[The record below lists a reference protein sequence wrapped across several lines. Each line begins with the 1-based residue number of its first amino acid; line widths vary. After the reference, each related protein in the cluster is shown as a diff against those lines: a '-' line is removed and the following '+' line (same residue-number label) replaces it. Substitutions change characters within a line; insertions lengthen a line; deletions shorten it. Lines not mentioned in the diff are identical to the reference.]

1 MNLGE
6 LIKNYREEHGMSQ
19 GDFSKISGISVSY
32 LSVLERNKRPSTNT
46 PVEPSFSIIKKC
58 ADAMGV
64 DYEILMQRLDGKD
77 VTQNKGKLSRGI
89 TINVLGRVAAGIPIE
104 AIEYIIDT
112 EEISLEMAKSGEYFG
127 LKIKGDSMEP
137 KISNGDVVIVRRQND
152 AESGEIVIAAINGS
166 EATCK
171 KLQKY
176 DNGIALI
183 SMNPAYPP
191 MYFDRKEIESKPIT
205 IIGRV
210 VELRAKF

>member
-6 LIKNYREEHGMSQ
+6 LIKEYRNKNGLTMDSFAEKSGL
-19 GDFSKISGISVSY
+19 SKSY
-32 LSVLERNKRPSTNT
+32 ISVLEKNRHPKTGLPI
-46 PVEPSFSIIKKC
+46 EPSLQVIKKV
-58 ADAMGV
+58 AKGMGIT
-64 DYEILMQRLDGKD
+64 YEILMKRLDGVECGMIRKQE
-77 VTQNKGKLSRGI
+77 TKGI

-104 AIEYIIDT
+104 AIEDIIDT

-137 KISNGDVVIVRRQND
+137 KISSGDVVIVRRQSD
-152 AESGEIVIAAINGS
+152 AESGEIVVAAINGS

-176 DNGIALI
+176 DNGIALV

>member
-46 PVEPSFSIIKKC
+46 PVEPSFSIVKKC

-77 VTQNKGKLSRGI
+77 VTQNKGKLSKGI

-104 AIEYIIDT
+104 AIEDII
-112 EEISLEMAKSGEYFG
+112 
-127 LKIKGDSMEP
+127 EP
-137 KISNGDVVIVRRQND
+137 KISSGDVVIVRRQND

-176 DNGIALI
+176 DNGIALV

-191 MYFDRKEIESKPIT
+191 MYFDRKEIESKPLT

>member
-46 PVEPSFSIIKKC
+46 LVEPSFSIVKKC
-58 ADAMGV
+58 ADAMGI

-77 VTQNKGKLSRGI
+77 VTQNKGKLSKGI

-104 AIEYIIDT
+104 AIEDIIDT

-137 KISNGDVVIVRRQND
+137 KISSGDVVIVRRQSD